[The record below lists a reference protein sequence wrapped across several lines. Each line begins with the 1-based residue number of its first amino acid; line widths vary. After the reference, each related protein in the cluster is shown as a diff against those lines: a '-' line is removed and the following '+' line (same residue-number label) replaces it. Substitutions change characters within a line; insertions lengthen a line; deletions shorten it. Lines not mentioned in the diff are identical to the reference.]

1 MFLRSLY
8 GSRMPQTLHPRVDP
22 QASSYWE
29 EDTASSQEIARA
41 MEEADTSDVEPEDEG
56 KKKNSVLA
64 AALAGDEHASRRL
77 SIPTLS
83 SQLAALL
90 GPDGMA
96 LDDMDNLRVE
106 DMDSPV
112 NAQLSPAG
120 LISIAAADIDEA
132 NNNSQNMPPVNGEL
146 DLAFI
151 RSLRQ
156 ASTEA
161 DTETQPSLVVNA
173 ALRQLL
179 GSLPT
184 SRGSVCEEPAV
195 DVDAV
200 ESDNKLFSL
209 VRRHLNLLGT
219 TSTSA
224 TDEAV
229 DNAAE
234 GQSKLR
240 FLSLLR
246 RINELRSQQVDVSY
260 RNIFSLYLSSLIFL
274 FDCCRLR
281 AGMPSHTADHC
292 ASDVQVPNPRTRR
305 GKPRGRGQR
314 VNNTVCAVCCD
325 EFEAE
330 EEVRALPCLH
340 FYHRECIDQW
350 LMCHRQCPICKHV
363 VAVY

>member
-29 EDTASSQEIARA
+29 EDTTSSREIARA
-41 MEEADTSDVEPEDEG
+41 MEEAESSDTEPEDEG

-64 AALAGDEHASRRL
+64 TALAGDEHTSRRV

-96 LDDMDNLRVE
+96 LE
-106 DMDSPV
+106 DMDSLR
-112 NAQLSPAG
+112 LSPAG

-132 NNNSQNMPPVNGEL
+132 ATNSQNTPPVNGEL

-161 DTETQPSLVVNA
+161 DTETG
-173 ALRQLL
+173 LRN
-179 GSLPT
+179 SSHT
-184 SRGSVCEEPAV
+184 SSTTGTSSCFQRISVGGV
-195 DVDAV
+195 DVDAEAE
-200 ESDNKLFSL
+200 ESENNLFSL
-209 VRRHLNLLGT
+209 
-219 TSTSA
+219 A
-224 TDEAV
+224 EDDAV
-229 DNAAE
+229 E

-246 RINELRSQQVDVSY
+246 RINELRSQQVDTESWDGLPYPQIIALPTFKYQIRQHVEENQSEED
-260 RNIFSLYLSSLIFL
+260 SE
-274 FDCCRLR
+274 
-281 AGMPSHTADHC
+281 
-292 ASDVQVPNPRTRR
+292 
-305 GKPRGRGQR
+305 

>member
-8 GSRMPQTLHPRVDP
+8 GSRMPQALHPRVDP

-29 EDTASSQEIARA
+29 EDTASSREIARA
-41 MEEADTSDVEPEDEG
+41 MEEADTSDTEPENEG
-56 KKKNSVLA
+56 KKKSSVLA
-64 AALAGDEHASRRL
+64 AVDEHASRRL

-96 LDDMDNLRVE
+96 LEDVE
-106 DMDSPV
+106 GLSVDAMSSSPL

-132 NNNSQNMPPVNGEL
+132 ASNNSQNVPPVNGEL

-151 RSLRQ
+151 RSLR
-156 ASTEA
+156 EA
-161 DTETQPSLVVNA
+161 TDETPQYS
-173 ALRQLL
+173 ALSQLL
-179 GSLPT
+179 ASLPT
-184 SRGSVCEEPAV
+184 SRDSISESVEE
-195 DVDAV
+195 DV
-200 ESDNKLFSL
+200 ESENKLFSL
-209 VRRHLNLLGT
+209 VRRHLKLLGT
-219 TSTSA
+219 TPA
-224 TDEAV
+224 PVDETE

-246 RINELRSQQVDVSY
+246 RINELRSQQVDVRY
-260 RNIFSLYLSSLIFL
+260 LYESWDGLPYPQIIALPTFKYQ
-274 FDCCRLR
+274 FRERLDDENQTDED
-281 AGMPSHTADHC
+281 SE
-292 ASDVQVPNPRTRR
+292 
-305 GKPRGRGQR
+305 

>member
-29 EDTASSQEIARA
+29 EDTTSSQEIARA
-41 MEEADTSDVEPEDEG
+41 MEEADTSDVELENEG
-56 KKKNSVLA
+56 TKKKNSAFA
-64 AALAGDEHASRRL
+64 AALVGDEHTSRRHAN
-77 SIPTLS
+77 PTLS

-96 LDDMDNLRVE
+96 LDDMDSLRVE
-106 DMDSPV
+106 DMGSSPV

-132 NNNSQNMPPVNGEL
+132 NNNSQNVPPVNGEL

-156 ASTEA
+156 ASSVA
-161 DTETQPSLVVNA
+161 DTDTQPSLVVNA

-179 GSLPT
+179 GSFPA
-184 SRGSVCEEPAV
+184 SRGSVCEDQADTE
-195 DVDAV
+195 AV
-200 ESDNKLFSL
+200 ESENKLFSL
-209 VRRHLNLLGT
+209 VRRHLTMLGP
-219 TSTSA
+219 TSSSI
-224 TDEAV
+224 TDESE

-246 RINELRSQQVDVSY
+246 RINELRSQQVDTESWDGLPY
-260 RNIFSLYLSSLIFL
+260 PQIIALPTFNY
-274 FDCCRLR
+274 
-281 AGMPSHTADHC
+281 
-292 ASDVQVPNPRTRR
+292 QVREHVEKNQTEE
-305 GKPRGRGQR
+305 GGE

>member
-8 GSRMPQTLHPRVDP
+8 GSRMPQALHPRVDP

-29 EDTASSQEIARA
+29 EDTASSREIARA
-41 MEEADTSDVEPEDEG
+41 MKDADAADADPEDEG
-56 KKKNSVLA
+56 KKKKKSVLA
-64 AALAGDEHASRRL
+64 AALAGDEHSSRRL
-77 SIPTLS
+77 SVPTLS

-96 LDDMDNLRVE
+96 LEDVEGLRVG
-106 DMDSPV
+106 DMGSSPL

-132 NNNSQNMPPVNGEL
+132 ATNNSQNVPPVNGEL

-156 ASTEA
+156 ASTDA
-161 DTETQPSLVVNA
+161 DSSEVGPRSPSHVVNA
-173 ALRQLL
+173 ALSQLL
-179 GSLPT
+179 GSLPST
-184 SRGSVCEEPAV
+184 GAPASEGPSANAE
-195 DVDAV
+195 AV
-200 ESDNKLFSL
+200 ESENKLFSL
-209 VRRHLNLLGT
+209 VRRHFKMLG
-219 TSTSA
+219 STSSSPA
-224 TDEAV
+224 DGAE
-229 DNAAE
+229 DDAAE

-246 RINELRSQQVDVSY
+246 RINELRSQQVDTESWDGLPY
-260 RNIFSLYLSSLIFL
+260 PQIITLPTFKYQFRERHEDENQTEE
-274 FDCCRLR
+274 D
-281 AGMPSHTADHC
+281 GE
-292 ASDVQVPNPRTRR
+292 
-305 GKPRGRGQR
+305 

-350 LMCHRQCPICKHV
+350 LMYHRQCPICKHV